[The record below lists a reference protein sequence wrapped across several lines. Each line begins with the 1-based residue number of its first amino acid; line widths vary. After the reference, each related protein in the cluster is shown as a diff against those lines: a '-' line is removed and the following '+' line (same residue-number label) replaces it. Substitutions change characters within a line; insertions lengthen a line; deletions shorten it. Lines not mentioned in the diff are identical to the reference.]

1 FLGRDS
7 ALRAKVLA
15 RLAVTLYWERSPE
28 RRERLS
34 EEAVAMARRVGDPA
48 TLAYAL
54 NCRRWAL
61 WGPENVQERLEAA
74 TEIRGL
80 ARQVKS
86 GERPLEGR
94 HWRLQ
99 SLLELGDIVG
109 VDAEMN
115 AHARL
120 AIELRQP
127 LYLWFSALWKAM
139 RALLEGR
146 FDEAERLAADA
157 LAIGE

>member
-1 FLGRDS
+1 LTCG
-7 ALRAKVLA
+7 
-15 RLAVTLYWERSPE
+15 
-28 RRERLS
+28 
-34 EEAVAMARRVGDPA
+34 
-48 TLAYAL
+48 
-54 NCRRWAL
+54 RWAL
-61 WGPENVQERLEAA
+61 GGPENVRERLEAA
-74 TEIRGL
+74 TEILGV

-86 GERPLEGR
+86 GELALGGR

-157 LAIGE
+157 LAIGERAKAQNPERGPAGQGAFVRGAAGRRRQPLP